1 MTKQEALQFFWSQF
15 GVPAYEENS
24 VPDTADIDEGYIT
37 YQKIEGEFEEPI
49 FPTGSIWTRGDSWR
63 RAEGIKDAIDDNLKR
78 GGQIIKIDGGRLW
91 IQRGSPFAQGLADT
105 DKTIR
110 RYVINLAMEFM
121 TE

>member
-24 VPDTADIDEGYIT
+24 VPDVANIDEGYIT

-49 FPTGSIWTRGDSWR
+49 FPTGSIWARGDSWR
-63 RAEGIKDAIDDNLKR
+63 QAEGIKDAIDDILKR